1 MQTCFQVE
9 NEKIWTIQEL
19 ELVED
24 FDTVRCVKCE
34 SLFGIESGGALEHSK
49 THDKFYKYDLE
60 KEAKAKEVKEKQ
72 VEFTEEKQVELNEK
86 LTSLKREAE
95 KYNSELYLAIKTALS
110 SLAQIKI
117 SEETKPFAL
126 FFNGNITSKEI
137 TVNSIK
143 NIPDIFYVD
152 AFTSKSFVT
161 HSARHSTKQLR
172 DIDLL
177 PKIQNKVML
186 TSNVDNIFS
195 GNKPTVNDNIKMI
208 DTVLEGKGYE
218 SHSAVHGVR
227 GYTGNHNFVWLG
239 TINQINKRVF
249 DAIGGMN
256 NKPLFFRFD
265 DSQRSEKSIED
276 MIKSLN
282 EERRML
288 GNEVNESVEGILKV
302 ISELFSN
309 EKKRVM
315 WDSSKDETEASRTI
329 VNLSNFLMNIRA
341 YIPTENTVESTSGG
355 TNYNFGIPVKEDLF
369 RLSKT
374 LYNLA
379 RGHAII
385 HGRNY
390 ITNED
395 LEIVIHVVMSSIPT
409 DRLRLFEVLLSN
421 KGIADTKQVENHL
434 SASIATALKEMEKLR
449 VLEIVEECKVNGK
462 SKPTLAIKLK
472 NEYSWILDDKFRQYW
487 DSISFIHIIENSKL
501 TNVINNKDNLEKQ
514 TMKACDNNDKMILE
528 VYNRY

>member
-1 MQTCFQVE
+1 MTGYDLD
-9 NEKIWTIQEL
+9 EKIWTIEEL
-19 ELVED
+19 ESVNEFDNVICVECG
-24 FDTVRCVKCE
+24 T
-34 SLFGIESGGALEHSK
+34 LFGLKSGGAFTHSK
-49 THDKFYKYDLE
+49 THNKFYKYDSE
-60 KEAKAKEVKEKQ
+60 KERKAKEIKEKQ
-72 VEFTEEKQVELNEK
+72 VEFTEENQLELNEK
-86 LTSLKREAE
+86 LNSLKKEAE
-95 KYNSELYLAIKTALS
+95 KNNPEIYLAIKIGLS
-110 SLAQIKI
+110 SWAQIKI
-117 SEETKPFAL
+117 FEETKPFAL
-126 FFNGNITSKEI
+126 FFNGDITSKEI

-143 NIPDIFYVD
+143 KIPDVFYID
-152 AFTSKSFVT
+152 SFTSKSFVT

-195 GNKPTVNDNIKMI
+195 GNKPTVNDNIQMI

-227 GYTGNHNFVWLG
+227 GYTGNRNFVWLG

-249 DAIGGMN
+249 DAIGRMN

-302 ISELFSN
+302 ISELFPN
-309 EKKRVM
+309 EKKMVM

-390 ITNED
+390 ITNDD
-395 LEIVIHVVMSSIPT
+395 LEIVVHIVMSSIPI

-421 KGIADTKQVENHL
+421 KGIADTTQVENHL
-434 SASIATALKEMEKLR
+434 SASKATALKEMKKLR
-449 VLEIVEECKVNGK
+449 VLEIVEDCKVDGK

-472 NEYSWILDDKFRQYW
+472 NEYSWILDNKFKQYLN
-487 DSISFIHIIENSKL
+487 SISFIHIVENSKL
-501 TNVINNKDNLEKQ
+501 SDIINNKDNLEKQ
-514 TMKACDNNDKMILE
+514 TMKVYDDNILSNI
-528 VYNRY
+528 YSKY